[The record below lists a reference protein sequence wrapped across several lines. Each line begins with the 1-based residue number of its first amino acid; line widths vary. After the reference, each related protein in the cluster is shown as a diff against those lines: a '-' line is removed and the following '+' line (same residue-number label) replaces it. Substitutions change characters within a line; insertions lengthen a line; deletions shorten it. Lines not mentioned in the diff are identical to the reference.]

1 MKEALLT
8 GLLEQRKLLIE
19 RIIRINEMSN
29 LDQLNTELMSS
40 KKEIIITEIDR
51 IDKFISTKISLQK

>member
-1 MKEALLT
+1 MKEVLLK

-29 LDQLNTELMSS
+29 LDQLNTELMLS